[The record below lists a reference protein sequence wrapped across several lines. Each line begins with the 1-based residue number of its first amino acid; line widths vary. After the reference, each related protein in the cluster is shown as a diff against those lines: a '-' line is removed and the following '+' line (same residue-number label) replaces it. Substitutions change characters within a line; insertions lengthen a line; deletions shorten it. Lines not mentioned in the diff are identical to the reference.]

1 MDFSLYQAVFIQKDA
16 NQNGWVFSHDNVGQS
31 LLCGDKSVQLLQPGA
46 LASSFV
52 RLIVGLQGVLEL
64 LHVGKAAIVLVVL
77 LLLPL
82 EPMQARQPQATN

>member
-16 NQNGWVFSHDNVGQS
+16 NQNGWVFSHDKVGQS

-52 RLIVGLQGVLEL
+52 TNEASSLNVSSEVKVVGLD
-64 LHVGKAAIVLVVL
+64 KADHRVTMEFRSLVFQL
-77 LLLPL
+77 GS
-82 EPMQARQPQATN
+82 